1 MLLASVTEEALR
13 SALRGGVDRVC
24 QLVQVGVEGGQE
36 TQDRMPADPSLAAL
50 DPRDVG
56 QVDTHASRQLA
67 LRDPSAVAQPAERS
81 SENDLISLSVGGIR
95 GVVVHASLSPPRR
108 VEDVFALL
116 DLIGWPADGESREV
130 EVDLRRYGW
139 SLKEALDSFL
149 PLIEDEL
156 EEADANDRYRA
167 SKGKPP
173 RKAEITG
180 RLAAFREFMPL
191 VERRVK
197 EIE

>member
-1 MLLASVTEEALR
+1 MSTTLTIPAKLIPDVRESLFSLMGDAAEEIERTLMHP
-13 SALRGGVDRVC
+13 DRELYPEWFEKERK
-24 QLVQVGVEGGQE
+24 QL
-36 TQDRMPADPSLAAL
+36 
-50 DPRDVG
+50 
-56 QVDTHASRQLA
+56 
-67 LRDPSAVAQPAERS
+67 
-81 SENDLISLSVGGIR
+81 
-95 GVVVHASLSPPRR
+95 
-108 VEDVFALL
+108 EDVFALL

-130 EVDLRRYGW
+130 EVDLREYGW

-149 PLIEDEL
+149 PLMEGEL

-173 RKAEITG
+173 RKAEITA

-191 VERRVK
+191 VERRVR